1 MKKDTREMGSR
12 LLYENQK
19 PACIFR
25 ERSQSETGGDFRLE
39 RIFSVE
45 KIVIEIYF
53 SLISP
58 SVRALSPISSISISP
73 LISQSQTTINRN

>member
-1 MKKDTREMGSR
+1 MKKETREMGSR

-25 ERSQSETGGDFRLE
+25 ETGGDFRLE

-58 SVRALSPISSISISP
+58 SIRALSPISSISISP